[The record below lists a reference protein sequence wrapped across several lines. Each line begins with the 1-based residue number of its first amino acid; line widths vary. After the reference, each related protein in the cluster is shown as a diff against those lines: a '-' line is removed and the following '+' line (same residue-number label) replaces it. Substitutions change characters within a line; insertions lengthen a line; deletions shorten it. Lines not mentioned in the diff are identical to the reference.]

1 MPMNLGLTLIDDS
14 APPGGAEHDPA
25 EAAAFAIHPP
35 RTRAGLNPLK
45 RDEFLNGLSAIR
57 RACLA
62 LGRASGQT
70 CLQLLDLQQIR
81 YRFGRRWTPLRPK
94 IFGIVESSLQRD
106 LGRDDA
112 YVAVSETLF
121 YVFRIG
127 LKRQDAERRGWLAA
141 ADITERLCG
150 AIPGGVAVTLKTV
163 PFDVGAGL
171 AGVTSLEQLRNRVEA
186 FSRSVDDAEL
196 RVFLDHAAQ
205 LQPWF
210 RPTIN
215 LRKRLISAYH
225 LEPVLQGPADSR
237 RPLSALCPASLNGI
251 FDAEADN
258 WSIQQVGRLLSAPGA
273 RRQRASIIVPV
284 HYETLAT
291 MRLREPFLLLCR
303 QLPPASTRHLVLE
316 ILGLPSGMPQSRVRE
331 LMSYLRP
338 FCLTLVARLPHDVLY
353 AEHLANSG
361 ITGLSLRPDRL
372 DPEAP
377 AAAETLHMLVDA
389 ARAQRMRS
397 LLVDARSVHLC
408 HAALRAGVDQLNGE
422 AFMPAVR
429 QPGRAIL
436 VNRAAGGRP
445 A

>member
-1 MPMNLGLTLIDDS
+1 MNLGLTLIDDV
-14 APPGGAEHDPA
+14 APSGTEHDAP

-45 RDEFLNGLSAIR
+45 RDEFLNRLSAVR

-62 LGRASGQT
+62 LGRDSGQT
-70 CLQLLDLQQIR
+70 CLQLLDLEQIR
-81 YRFGRRWTPLRPK
+81 YRFGRRWTALRPK
-94 IFGIVESSLQRD
+94 IFGIVETSLQRD

-112 YVAVSETLF
+112 YVAVSETLL
-121 YVFRIG
+121 YVFRLG
-127 LKRQDAERRGWLAA
+127 PKRQDAERRGWLVA
-141 ADITERLCG
+141 ADITEKLCG
-150 AIPGGVAVTLKTV
+150 AIPGGVAVTVRTV
-163 PFDVGAGL
+163 PFDVSAGL

-196 RVFLDHAAQ
+196 RAFLDHAAQ
-205 LQPWF
+205 LQPLF

-225 LEPVLQGPADSR
+225 LEPVLQGPGDSR
-237 RPLSALCPASLNGI
+237 RPVSTLCPRSLNGI

-258 WSIQQVGRLLSAPGA
+258 WSIQQLGRLLLAPGA
-273 RRQRASIIVPV
+273 ARQRACIIVPV
-284 HYETLAT
+284 HYETLAA
-291 MRLREPFLLLCR
+291 MRLREPFLLTCR
-303 QLPPASTRHLVLE
+303 QLPRTSIRQLVLE
-316 ILGLPSGMPQSRVRE
+316 ILGLPPGMPQSRVRE
-331 LMSYLRP
+331 LMAYVRP
-338 FCLTLVARLPHDVLY
+338 FCLTIVARLPHDVLY

-361 ITGLSLRPDRL
+361 ITGLSLRLDRP
-372 DPEAP
+372 DPEAS
-377 AAAETLHMLVDA
+377 ATADILHMLVDT

-397 LLVDARSVHLC
+397 LLVDARSVQLC

-436 VNRAAGGRP
+436 VGRAASGR
-445 A
+445 AG

>member
-1 MPMNLGLTLIDDS
+1 MNLGLTLIDDG

-35 RTRAGLNPLK
+35 GTRAGLNPLK

-70 CLQLLDLQQIR
+70 CLQLLDLEQIR

-150 AIPGGVAVTLKTV
+150 AIPGGVAVTVKSV

-225 LEPVLQGPADSR
+225 LEPVLQGPGDSR
-237 RPLSALCPASLNGI
+237 LPLSALCPASLNGI
-251 FDAEADN
+251 FDGGRRDAEPAK
-258 WSIQQVGRLLSAPGA
+258 RAP
-273 RRQRASIIVPV
+273 Q
-284 HYETLAT
+284 E
-291 MRLREPFLLLCR
+291 
-303 QLPPASTRHLVLE
+303 
-316 ILGLPSGMPQSRVRE
+316 
-331 LMSYLRP
+331 
-338 FCLTLVARLPHDVLY
+338 LVARAD
-353 AEHLANSG
+353 LAADALRG
-361 ITGLSLRPDRL
+361 IRRGRMRGPDRL
-372 DPEAP
+372 
-377 AAAETLHMLVDA
+377 L
-389 ARAQRMRS
+389 
-397 LLVDARSVHLC
+397 
-408 HAALRAGVDQLNGE
+408 
-422 AFMPAVR
+422 
-429 QPGRAIL
+429 
-436 VNRAAGGRP
+436 GGRLERSTHERCNGPKSRFDHRNSTP
-445 A
+445 APISRRPPNAGA

>member
-1 MPMNLGLTLIDDS
+1 MGMPMNLGLTLIDDG
-14 APPGGAEHDPA
+14 APPGGPEHDPA

-45 RDEFLNGLSAIR
+45 RDEFLNGLSVIR

-70 CLQLLDLQQIR
+70 CLQLLDLEQIR
-81 YRFGRRWTPLRPK
+81 YRFGRRWTSLRPK

-171 AGVTSLEQLRNRVEA
+171 AGVTGLEQLRNRVEA

-210 RPTIN
+210 R
-215 LRKRLISAYH
+215 AA
-225 LEPVLQGPADSR
+225 QPADHR
-237 RPLSALCPASLNGI
+237 RPALLGL
-251 FDAEADN
+251 E
-258 WSIQQVGRLLSAPGA
+258 RHLPGA
-273 RRQRASIIVPV
+273 GA
-284 HYETLAT
+284 
-291 MRLREPFLLLCR
+291 
-303 QLPPASTRHLVLE
+303 LP
-316 ILGLPSGMPQSRVRE
+316 
-331 LMSYLRP
+331 Y
-338 FCLTLVARLPHDVLY
+338 
-353 AEHLANSG
+353 
-361 ITGLSLRPDRL
+361 
-372 DPEAP
+372 
-377 AAAETLHMLVDA
+377 
-389 ARAQRMRS
+389 
-397 LLVDARSVHLC
+397 
-408 HAALRAGVDQLNGE
+408 
-422 AFMPAVR
+422 
-429 QPGRAIL
+429 
-436 VNRAAGGRP
+436 
-445 A
+445 